1 MSQAAN
7 ATAQRA
13 FVLGGGIVGVCCAY
27 ALQRSGFTTTLIEK
41 GAPGHAASFGNS
53 ASIGLA
59 SVPPLGMPGMMR
71 NLPRMLMDPNHAL
84 VIRLRHLPQ
93 TLPWLMRF
101 RRTLSPVRV
110 QAITNARAGLL
121 SHAGNAYKS
130 LLVEIGRTELI
141 RTTGLIFAYESRR
154 SFEGARAGLALRRS
168 HGIEVQE
175 LDGPALRDLE
185 PAISDRAVCGVHF
198 PIVQTVTNPLDL
210 TEAILGA
217 FRARGGRVLC
227 KSVRGFETGP
237 AGISRIVTDAA
248 RHECDLA
255 VLAAGAWS
263 GRLARMLGDRVSIVP
278 ERGYHIMIA
287 APPHMPAIPVVSGDH
302 NVSISTLTTGLRMT
316 TMAELT
322 SIDAPA
328 DYARALRIFRAAAPL
343 IRRLELDTT
352 TPWASRWMGARPSTP
367 DSLPVIGRSPRHRN
381 TIYACGHGHL
391 GVTFGAITGA
401 IVGSLAR
408 GETPNFDITPYRP
421 DRPFDGSHLTNRC

>member
-154 SFEGARAGLALRRS
+154 Y
-168 HGIEVQE
+168 
-175 LDGPALRDLE
+175 
-185 PAISDRAVCGVHF
+185 
-198 PIVQTVTNPLDL
+198 PL
-210 TEAILGA
+210 
-217 FRARGGRVLC
+217 RARGPGWH
-227 KSVRGFETGP
+227 SAAAT
-237 AGISRIVTDAA
+237 ASRCRSSTAPRFA
-248 RHECDLA
+248 TSSPRSLT
-255 VLAAGAWS
+255 
-263 GRLARMLGDRVSIVP
+263 VP
-278 ERGYHIMIA
+278 SA
-287 APPHMPAIPVVSGDH
+287 
-302 NVSISTLTTGLRMT
+302 VSISR
-316 TMAELT
+316 
-322 SIDAPA
+322 SC
-328 DYARALRIFRAAAPL
+328 
-343 IRRLELDTT
+343 RR
-352 TPWASRWMGARPSTP
+352 
-367 DSLPVIGRSPRHRN
+367 
-381 TIYACGHGHL
+381 
-391 GVTFGAITGA
+391 
-401 IVGSLAR
+401 
-408 GETPNFDITPYRP
+408 
-421 DRPFDGSHLTNRC
+421 